1 MLEEIL
7 KIASG
12 EANAESPHVVVPL
25 YMPLGQPMSLS
36 DASKTVNKAVRNRV
50 ARGDAKFVAIAN
62 GQMHPPGEEPFPKQ
76 LVLLFGKFHD
86 DDAEDYMV
94 FDTLEGD
101 FEEAI
106 MMDDHGRRY
115 SHNRMNAGRS
125 GESSPIPPDEALKLW
140 MTGFLNWN
148 EIVPGLYRF
157 RYCLIQG

>member
-25 YMPLGQPMSLS
+25 YMPLAPPMSLA
-36 DASKTVNKAVRNRV
+36 DACKTVNKGVRDRV
-50 ARGDAKFVAIAN
+50 ARGDAGFVALAN

-86 DDAEDYMV
+86 EDAKDYMV

-106 MMDDHGRRY
+106 MMDGDGRRY
-115 SHNRMNAGRS
+115 SHNRLNAGKPLPA
-125 GESSPIPPDEALKLW
+125 EEALKLW
-140 MTGFLNWN
+140 MAGFLNWN
-148 EIVPGLYRF
+148 ENVPGLYRF
-157 RYCLIQG
+157 RYCLVQG